1 MNSSVILKQS
11 ILEKPNDIIH
21 KQFSP
26 TNKSPTNKLFKDEY
40 SLKENVFDPSKSS
53 PPNDFMKNLMRRMN
67 VYTMNDNNLIIK

>member
-26 TNKSPTNKLFKDEY
+26 TNKSIKDEY